1 MIMFIVIVVRF
12 CSEVFQEDLQNV
24 FLIFVLFCVVA
35 DKFDPSK
42 IISGPLGVSVSG
54 ISGTPV
60 ILQTSIS
67 NLR

>member
-1 MIMFIVIVVRF
+1 MLTL
-12 CSEVFQEDLQNV
+12 VFNL
-24 FLIFVLFCVVA
+24 FLERNFDFFLFRVVA